1 MICSAYQLSGFYM
14 IGLLPL
20 NGLVF
25 IFKNFI
31 TNKTVKILLEA
42 AENYKKIIAYSFS

>member
-1 MICSAYQLSGFYM
+1 M

-31 TNKTVKILLEA
+31 TNKFWLSLKILLEA